1 MHSEIPANLEIV
13 TGNIPVDTYTTL
25 RLKTGL
31 SAKSKNAAEAGL
43 RNSIHSVMIKN
54 GESVIGMGRIIG
66 DGGCFCQLVD
76 ICVLPEYQ
84 GKGIG
89 KMIMENLTTFIQTEL
104 PGSCYVSLIADGNAS
119 HLYEKFGFRDTL
131 PGSKGMCLKV

>member
-1 MHSEIPANLEIV
+1 MNSEIPANLQVV
-13 TGNIPVDTYTTL
+13 TGNIPVEIYTAL

-43 RNSIHSVMIKN
+43 KNSLHAVMIKN
-54 GESVIGMGRIIG
+54 GDEVIAMGRIIG
-66 DGGCFCQLVD
+66 DGGCFCQVVD

-89 KMIMENLTTFIQTEL
+89 RMIMENLTAFIQTKL
-104 PGSCYVSLIADGNAS
+104 PATCYVSLLADRNAS

-131 PGSKGMCLKV
+131 PASKGMYLKV